1 MDDVNFCI
9 CKLCGISIGQL
20 SIDLDDRNPLP
31 LGLSRGFRFSVEF
44 STLFFFRTRHKKG
57 FEPEFF
63 SIKTNVPEIFFL
75 QEIDTTLFLF
85 STPYEILPYL
95 HPKQL
100 HHSNLN
106 TSKYCAAPKMSR
118 SQQLIRTKCHNC
130 HRLPRVRWRNDYLQ
144 IWVWPFNQKLC
155 GKKCMIKPKIGDL
168 ITP

>member
-85 STPYEILPYL
+85 STPYDKTWVSYFTTQINFLVHL
-95 HPKQL
+95 FF
-100 HHSNLN
+100 N
-106 TSKYCAAPKMSR
+106 A
-118 SQQLIRTKCHNC
+118 
-130 HRLPRVRWRNDYLQ
+130 RLTV
-144 IWVWPFNQKLC
+144 
-155 GKKCMIKPKIGDL
+155 
-168 ITP
+168 